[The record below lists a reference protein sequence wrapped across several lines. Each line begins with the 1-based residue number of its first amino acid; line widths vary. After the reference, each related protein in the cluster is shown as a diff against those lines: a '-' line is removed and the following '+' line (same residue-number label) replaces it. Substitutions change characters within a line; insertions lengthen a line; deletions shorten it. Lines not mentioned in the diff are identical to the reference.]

1 MSPLDLALGILLI
14 ASFGLSLVLLA
25 IVTLVLEAMLFALG
39 VGRRDWRA
47 ND

>member
-1 MSPLDLALGILLI
+1 MSPIDLALALLLI

-25 IVTLVLEAMLFALG
+25 IVTLVLEALLFALG

-47 ND
+47 RN